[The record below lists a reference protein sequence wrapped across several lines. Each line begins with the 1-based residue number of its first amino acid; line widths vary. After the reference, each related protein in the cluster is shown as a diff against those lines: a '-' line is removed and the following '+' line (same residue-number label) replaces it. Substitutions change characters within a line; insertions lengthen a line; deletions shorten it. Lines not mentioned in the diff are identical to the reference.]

1 MDGPLPPRPG
11 GGGIGRPDFEIG
23 PGGGGIGFPD
33 AETGGALGAPVSE
46 VAFVSIDFDL
56 PAFTSFVEGLAASA
70 LDDGFLELTTLAS
83 PIVGLLSVFPVLLGG
98 GFLELTDFVVFSVL
112 LSFALSES
120 FSVSDF
126 GFAFSAD
133 FLVAIP
139 SDIAFFAPC
148 LLVPQQDWSYDFWH
162 QFLKIRIE
170 RLFPYSL
177 HLVLWLVRKHVL
189 LLAIWLL
196 LFISSRRSFL
206 L

>member
-1 MDGPLPPRPG
+1 MGLAPLGPPNEPVSFFEGPEFACLRLCIFGPPRCASGDGPLPPRPG
-11 GGGIGRPDFEIG
+11 GGGIGLPDLEIG

-33 AETGGALGAPVSE
+33 AETGGALGTRCSGVVFASE
-46 VAFVSIDFDL
+46 GFGLA
-56 PAFTSFVEGLAASA
+56 AFTSSVEGLPVTA

-83 PIVGLLSVFPVLLGG
+83 LIVGLLSVFSALLGG

-139 SDIAFFAPC
+139 SDIAFFRTLSAC
-148 LLVPQQDWSYDFWH
+148 AST
-162 QFLKIRIE
+162 
-170 RLFPYSL
+170 RLEL
-177 HLVLWLVRKHVL
+177 
-189 LLAIWLL
+189 
-196 LFISSRRSFL
+196 
-206 L
+206 

>member
-1 MDGPLPPRPG
+1 MGLAPLGPPNEPVSFFEGPEFACLRLCIFGPPRCASGDGPLPPRPG
-11 GGGIGRPDFEIG
+11 GGGIGLPDLEIG

-33 AETGGALGAPVSE
+33 AETGGALGTRCSGV
-46 VAFVSIDFDL
+46 VFVSTGFGL
-56 PAFTSFVEGLAASA
+56 AAFTSSVEGLAASA

-83 PIVGLLSVFPVLLGG
+83 PIVGLLSVFSVLLGG

-139 SDIAFFAPC
+139 SDIAFFRTLSAC
-148 LLVPQQDWSYDFWH
+148 AST
-162 QFLKIRIE
+162 
-170 RLFPYSL
+170 RLEL
-177 HLVLWLVRKHVL
+177 
-189 LLAIWLL
+189 
-196 LFISSRRSFL
+196 
-206 L
+206 